1 MHKTADEETQLLQDT
16 KGSNYIILI
25 NSNSEKL
32 YILVSLYVGVLLA
45 ALDGTVVASLLTHI
59 ASELGNLSFAPWIA
73 SSYMILS
80 AAFQPLFGKLSDIF
94 GRKSCLLLCHFLFA
108 LGSLI
113 SGLSHGMTLL
123 ILGRCVQG
131 IGGGGL
137 IALSSIV
144 VSDMIPLRERGIY
157 QGIGNISFGVGASLG
172 GSIGGIV
179 SDKFGW
185 RYAFLGQIT
194 LSFMAMSLVYLKLRE
209 SNTTGTDKLC
219 YQLQN
224 VDFLGSLSLLGS
236 LVFFFLALNLGGNYF
251 PWESPQ
257 IAFLLLLFL
266 VLLCSFVRTEQ
277 KNPKKAIVPL
287 KLFKNRTVCLCSTLC
302 LLASMAAYSYIFH
315 IPVFIEVVLGK
326 SASASGLIL
335 AINFIGVMFGS
346 LETGFVMRVTGRY
359 KALLFLSGL
368 LYVTDCVVLSTFN
381 STTSTKMQAVTV
393 CFLGFGYS
401 SIITI
406 ALVALMA
413 SVPQHLQ
420 AVSSSILYASRGFGS
435 TVGVAVS
442 SSIFANSLRHYL
454 NAYVTGPERRRL
466 IELALTS
473 SDAVAHFPEPYKI
486 QAIQG
491 YTASIRI
498 VFIFVLV
505 LSALI
510 WLASMP
516 IKQHDLK
523 RHI

>member
-108 LGSLI
+108 FGSLI

-179 SDKFGW
+179 SDRFGW

-236 LVFFFLALNLGGNYF
+236 LIFFFLALNLGGNYV

-257 IAFLLLLFL
+257 IAVLLLLFV
-266 VLLCSFVRTEQ
+266 VLLCFFVRTEQ

-287 KLFKNRTVCLCSTLC
+287 KLFENRTVCLCSTLC

-326 SASASGLIL
+326 AHL
-335 AINFIGVMFGS
+335 
-346 LETGFVMRVTGRY
+346 
-359 KALLFLSGL
+359 
-368 LYVTDCVVLSTFN
+368 
-381 STTSTKMQAVTV
+381 
-393 CFLGFGYS
+393 
-401 SIITI
+401 
-406 ALVALMA
+406 
-413 SVPQHLQ
+413 PQ
-420 AVSSSILYASRGFGS
+420 
-435 TVGVAVS
+435 
-442 SSIFANSLRHYL
+442 
-454 NAYVTGPERRRL
+454 
-466 IELALTS
+466 
-473 SDAVAHFPEPYKI
+473 D
-486 QAIQG
+486 
-491 YTASIRI
+491 
-498 VFIFVLV
+498 
-505 LSALI
+505 
-510 WLASMP
+510 
-516 IKQHDLK
+516 
-523 RHI
+523 